1 MKFEIWNL
9 EYEIR
14 TWNQGKQEQTEMPTY
29 AFKGRNRLNELVA
42 GERDAASQ
50 NELRALLRREQI
62 ILTQASEKNSVISI
76 PKLGRRKKVGAKE
89 LAVFTRQFSVMIDA
103 GLPLVQC
110 IDILA
115 EQQQNAFF
123 KDVLRQVRQ
132 NVEEG
137 STLYAALEKHPKV
150 FDSLYTHMVEAGEA
164 GGVLDLI
171 LQRLAT
177 LIEKVVKLKRSI
189 VSASIYPAAVIAV
202 AIGAIATIMIVVIPQ
217 FEQIFIGLL
226 GPGELLPLPTRIV
239 MGISHFLAG
248 WGGLALLVML
258 IGAAV
263 GISYYYK
270 TEKGRW
276 QIDSLLL
283 KTPIFGSILR
293 KVAVARFSRILSTLL
308 SSGVPILQSLDITAK
323 TAGNVVIENAILKVR
338 AGVERGENFVDPLK
352 ASKVFPHMVGQ
363 MIGVGEQTGALD
375 AMLGKIAD
383 FYEEE
388 VDTAIADLLA
398 LIEPVLIAFLGVTIG
413 SIVISMY
420 LPLFT
425 LIGKLASG
433 GK

>member
-1 MKFEIWNL
+1 
-9 EYEIR
+9 
-14 TWNQGKQEQTEMPTY
+14 MPTY
-29 AFKGRNRLNELVA
+29 AFKGRNRLNEMIA

-62 ILTQASEKNSVISI
+62 VMTQAAEKGRVVSI

-115 EQQQNAFF
+115 EQQQNIFF
-123 KDVLRQVRQ
+123 KDVLREVRQ
-132 NVEEG
+132 SVEEG
-137 STLYAALEKHPKV
+137 ATLFAALEKHPKV
-150 FDSLYTHMVEAGEA
+150 FDPLYTHMVEAGET

-189 VSASIYPAAVIAV
+189 VSASIYPAAVILVAIIAV
-202 AIGAIATIMIVVIPQ
+202 AVIMIVVIPQ

-226 GPGELLPLPTRIV
+226 GAGEALPLPTRIV
-239 MGISHFLAG
+239 MGISGFLAG
-248 WGGLALLVML
+248 WGGLGLLIGI
-258 IGAAV
+258 IGAAI
-263 GISYYYK
+263 GIRTYYK

-276 QIDSLLL
+276 QIDAILL

-323 TAGNVVIENAILKVR
+323 TAGNVIIEDAILKVR

-398 LIEPVLIAFLGVTIG
+398 LLEPVLIAFLGVTIG

-425 LIGKLASG
+425 LIGKLAG
-433 GK
+433 GAK

>member
-1 MKFEIWNL
+1 
-9 EYEIR
+9 
-14 TWNQGKQEQTEMPTY
+14 MPTY

-42 GERDAASQ
+42 GEREAATQ
-50 NELRALLRREQI
+50 DELRSLLRREQI
-62 ILTQASEKNSVISI
+62 VMTQASEKGREISI
-76 PKLGRRKKVGAKE
+76 PKLGRRKKVKAKE

-110 IDILA
+110 IDILG

-137 STLYAALEKHPKV
+137 STLFAALEKHPKV
-150 FDSLYTHMVEAGEA
+150 FDSLYSHMVEAGET

-177 LIEKVVKLKRSI
+177 LIEKVVKLKRSV
-189 VSASIYPAAVIAV
+189 VSASIYPAAVITV
-202 AIGAIATIMIVVIPQ
+202 AIGAIAIIMIVVIPQ
-217 FEQIFIGLL
+217 FQQIFLGLL
-226 GPGELLPLPTRIV
+226 GPGEALPLPTRIV
-239 MGISHFLAG
+239 MAISGFVAG
-248 WGGLALLVML
+248 WGGLATAVIL
-258 IGAAV
+258 IGASV
-263 GISYYYK
+263 GISFYYK
-270 TEKGRW
+270 TPKGRW
-276 QIDSLLL
+276 QIDALLL

-323 TAGNVVIENAILKVR
+323 TAGNVIIEDAILKVR

-352 ASKVFPHMVGQ
+352 ATNVFPHMVSQ
-363 MIGVGEQTGALD
+363 MIGVGEQTGAMD

-388 VDTAIADLLA
+388 VDTAIADLLG
-398 LIEPVLIAFLGVTIG
+398 LMEPVLIAFLGVTIG

-420 LPLFT
+420 LPLFS
-425 LIGKLASG
+425 LIGKLANG

>member
-1 MKFEIWNL
+1 MIN
-9 EYEIR
+9 
-14 TWNQGKQEQTEMPTY
+14 
-29 AFKGRNRLNELVA
+29 
-42 GERDAASQ
+42 GEREAASQ
-50 NELRALLRREQI
+50 DELRALLRREQI
-62 ILTQASEKNSVISI
+62 VMTQASEKGRTVSI

-110 IDILA
+110 LDILA
-115 EQQQNAFF
+115 EQQNNAFF

-137 STLYAALEKHPKV
+137 STLYAALERHPKV
-150 FDSLYTHMVEAGEA
+150 FDSLFTHMVEAGET

-189 VSASIYPAAVIAV
+189 VSASIYPAAVILV
-202 AIGAIATIMIVVIPQ
+202 AIAAIAVIMIVVIPQ

-239 MGISHFLAG
+239 MGISRFLAG
-248 WGGLALLVML
+248 WGGLATL
-258 IGAAV
+258 ITIIGVSVAV
-263 GISYYYK
+263 RFYYK

-276 QIDSLLL
+276 MIDRLLL
-283 KTPIFGSILR
+283 KLPIFGSILR

-308 SSGVPILQSLDITAK
+308 SSGVPILQSLEITAK
-323 TAGNVVIENAILKVR
+323 TAGNVVIEDAILKVR

-352 ASKVFPHMVGQ
+352 ATEVFPHMVGQ
-363 MIGVGEQTGALD
+363 MVGVGEQTGALD

-398 LIEPVLIAFLGVTIG
+398 MIEPVLIAFLGVTIG

-420 LPLFT
+420 LPLFA

-433 GK
+433 QK

>member
-1 MKFEIWNL
+1 
-9 EYEIR
+9 
-14 TWNQGKQEQTEMPTY
+14 MPTY
-29 AFKGRNRLNELVA
+29 AFKGRNRLNELVS
-42 GERDAASQ
+42 GEKEAATQ
-50 NELRALLRREQI
+50 DELRALLRREQV
-62 ILTQASEKNSVISI
+62 ILTSASEKGREIAI
-76 PKLGRRKKVGAKE
+76 PKLGRRKKVKAKE

-110 IDILA
+110 IDILG

-137 STLYAALEKHPKV
+137 STLFAALEKHPKV
-150 FDSLYTHMVEAGEA
+150 FDNLYTSMVEAGET

-189 VSASIYPAAVIAV
+189 VSAAIYPAAVITV
-202 AIGAIATIMIVVIPQ
+202 AIGAIAIIMIVVIPQ
-217 FEQIFIGLL
+217 FQQIFLGLL
-226 GPGELLPLPTRIV
+226 GPGEDLPLPTRIV
-239 MGISHFLAG
+239 MAISSFIAG
-248 WGGLALLVML
+248 WGGLALLVG
-258 IGAAV
+258 IIASAV
-263 GISYYYK
+263 GIRYYYK
-270 TEKGRW
+270 TPKGRW
-276 QIDSLLL
+276 NIDSLLL
-283 KTPIFGSILR
+283 KVPIIGSIIR

-323 TAGNVVIENAILKVR
+323 TAGNVIVEDAILKVR

-352 ASKVFPHMVGQ
+352 ATDVFPHMVGQ

-388 VDTAIADLLA
+388 VDTAIADLLG
-398 LIEPVLIAFLGVTIG
+398 LLEPVLIAFLGVTIG

-420 LPLFT
+420 LPLFS
-425 LIGKLASG
+425 LIGKLSNG
-433 GK
+433 GSK

>member
-1 MKFEIWNL
+1 MA
-9 EYEIR
+9 
-14 TWNQGKQEQTEMPTY
+14 TY

-42 GERDAASQ
+42 GEREAASQ
-50 NELRALLRREQI
+50 DELRALLRREQI
-62 ILTQASEKNSVISI
+62 VMTQATEKGREISI
-76 PKLGRRKKVGAKE
+76 PKLGRRKKVKAKE

-110 IDILA
+110 LDILA
-115 EQQQNAFF
+115 EQQQNPFF

-132 NVEEG
+132 SVEEG
-137 STLYAALEKHPKV
+137 TTLYAALDKHPKV
-150 FDSLYTHMVEAGEA
+150 FDKLYTHMVEAGET

-189 VSASIYPAAVIAV
+189 VSASIYPAAVILV
-202 AIGAIATIMIVVIPQ
+202 AIGAIAVIMIVVIPQ
-217 FEQIFIGLL
+217 FQQIFLGLL
-226 GPGELLPLPTRIV
+226 GPGEELPLPTRIV
-239 MGISHFLAG
+239 MAISGFLAG
-248 WGGLALLVML
+248 WGGLGLLVT
-258 IGAAV
+258 IVASSV

-270 TEKGRW
+270 TPKGRW
-276 QIDSLLL
+276 QIDALLL
-283 KTPIFGSILR
+283 KTPIIGSILR

-323 TAGNVVIENAILKVR
+323 TAGNVIIEDAILKVR

-352 ASKVFPHMVGQ
+352 ATDVFPHMVSQ
-363 MIGVGEQTGALD
+363 MVGVGEQTGALD

-388 VDTAIADLLA
+388 VDTAIADLLG
-398 LIEPVLIAFLGVTIG
+398 LMEPVLIAFLGITIG

-425 LIGKLASG
+425 LIGKLSSG
-433 GK
+433 AK

>member
-1 MKFEIWNL
+1 MA
-9 EYEIR
+9 
-14 TWNQGKQEQTEMPTY
+14 TY
-29 AFKGRNRLNELVA
+29 AFKGRNRLNELVT
-42 GERDAASQ
+42 GEREAASQ
-50 NELRALLRREQI
+50 DELRALLRREQI
-62 ILTQASEKNSVISI
+62 VMTQASEKGREISI
-76 PKLGRRKKVGAKE
+76 PKLGRRKKVKAKE

-110 IDILA
+110 LDILA
-115 EQQQNAFF
+115 EQQQNPFF

-132 NVEEG
+132 SVEEG
-137 STLYAALEKHPKV
+137 STLFAALDKHPKV
-150 FDSLYTHMVEAGEA
+150 FDKLYTHMVEAGET

-189 VSASIYPAAVIAV
+189 VSASIYPAAVILV
-202 AIGAIATIMIVVIPQ
+202 AIGAIAVIMIVVIPQ
-217 FEQIFIGLL
+217 FQQIFLGLL
-226 GPGELLPLPTRIV
+226 GPGEELPLPTRIV
-239 MGISHFLAG
+239 MAISGFLAG
-248 WGGLALLVML
+248 WGGLGLLVTL
-258 IGAAV
+258 VASAV

-270 TEKGRW
+270 TPKGRW
-276 QIDSLLL
+276 QIDSLML
-283 KTPIFGSILR
+283 KTPIIGSILR

-323 TAGNVVIENAILKVR
+323 TAGNVIIEDAILKVR

-352 ASKVFPHMVGQ
+352 ATDVFPHMVSQ
-363 MIGVGEQTGALD
+363 MVGVGEQTGALD

-388 VDTAIADLLA
+388 VDTAIADLLG
-398 LIEPVLIAFLGVTIG
+398 LMEPVLIAFLGVTIG

-425 LIGKLASG
+425 LIGKLSG
-433 GK
+433 GAK

>member
-1 MKFEIWNL
+1 
-9 EYEIR
+9 
-14 TWNQGKQEQTEMPTY
+14 MPTY
-29 AFKGRNRLNELVA
+29 VFKGRNRLNELVN
-42 GERDAASQ
+42 GERDAANQ
-50 NELRALLRREQI
+50 EELRALLRREQVV
-62 ILTQASEKNSVISI
+62 LTQATEKGRVVSI
-76 PKLGRRKKVGAKE
+76 PKLGRRKKVNAKE

-110 IDILA
+110 LDILA

-137 STLYAALEKHPKV
+137 STLFAALERHPKV
-150 FDSLYTHMVEAGEA
+150 FDSLYSHMVEAGET

-189 VSASIYPAAVIAV
+189 VSASIYPAAVIVV
-202 AIGAIATIMIVVIPQ
+202 AIAAIAVIMVVVIPQ
-217 FEQIFIGLL
+217 FQQIFIGLL

-239 MGISHFLAG
+239 MAISNFLAG
-248 WGGLALLVML
+248 WGGLALLITI
-258 IGAAV
+258 IGSSIA
-263 GISYYYK
+263 IRFYYK
-270 TEKGRW
+270 TQKGRW
-276 QIDSLLL
+276 VIDSLLL

-308 SSGVPILQSLDITAK
+308 SSGVPILQSLEITAK
-323 TAGNVVIENAILKVR
+323 TAGNVIVEDAILKIR

-352 ASKVFPHMVGQ
+352 ATNVFPHMVGQ
-363 MIGVGEQTGALD
+363 MVGVGEQTGALD

-398 LIEPVLIAFLGVTIG
+398 MIEPVLIAFLGVTIG

-420 LPLFT
+420 LPLFS

-433 GK
+433 TK

>member
-1 MKFEIWNL
+1 MVN
-9 EYEIR
+9 
-14 TWNQGKQEQTEMPTY
+14 
-29 AFKGRNRLNELVA
+29 
-42 GERDAASQ
+42 GERDAASPE
-50 NELRALLRREQI
+50 ELRNLLRREQI
-62 ILTQASEKNSVISI
+62 VMTQASEKGRVVSI

-89 LAVFTRQFSVMIDA
+89 LAIFTRQFSVMIDA

-115 EQQQNAFF
+115 EQQNNAFF

-137 STLYAALEKHPKV
+137 ATLYAALEKHPKV
-150 FDSLYTHMVEAGEA
+150 FDSLYTHMVEAGET

-189 VSASIYPAAVIAV
+189 VSASIYPAAVVFIAIAAV
-202 AIGAIATIMIVVIPQ
+202 AVIMIVVIPQ

-226 GPGELLPLPTRIV
+226 GPGELLPLPTRMV
-239 MGISHFLAG
+239 MGLSRFLAG
-248 WGGLALLVML
+248 WGGVGLLF
-258 IGAAV
+258 
-263 GISYYYK
+263 GIIASVIATRFYYK
-270 TEKGRW
+270 TKNGRW
-276 QIDSLLL
+276 QIDRLLL
-283 KTPIFGSILR
+283 RLPIFGSILR
-293 KVAVARFSRILSTLL
+293 KIAVARFSRILSTLL

-323 TAGNVVIENAILKVR
+323 TAGNIIIEDAILKVR

-352 ASKVFPHMVGQ
+352 ATNVFPHMVGQ

-398 LIEPVLIAFLGVTIG
+398 MIEPVLIAFLGITIG
-413 SIVISMY
+413 GIVVSMY

-433 GK
+433 SK

>member
-1 MKFEIWNL
+1 
-9 EYEIR
+9 
-14 TWNQGKQEQTEMPTY
+14 MPTY
-29 AFKGRNRLNELVA
+29 VFKGRNRLNELVD
-42 GERDAASQ
+42 GERSAA
-50 NELRALLRREQI
+50 NEAELRSLLRREQI
-62 ILTQASEKNSVISI
+62 VMTQASEKGRVVSI

-110 IDILA
+110 LDVLA
-115 EQQQNAFF
+115 EQQKNTFF

-137 STLYAALEKHPKV
+137 STLFAALEKHPKV
-150 FDSLYTHMVEAGEA
+150 FDALYTHMVEAGET

-189 VSASIYPAAVIAV
+189 VSASIYPAAVVLVAIAAIAV
-202 AIGAIATIMIVVIPQ
+202 IMIVVIPQ

-226 GPGELLPLPTRIV
+226 GPGEQLPLPTRIV
-239 MGISHFLAG
+239 MGISNFLAG
-248 WGGLALLVML
+248 WGGLALLVSA
-258 IGAAV
+258 IGASIAV
-263 GISYYYK
+263 RSYYK
-270 TEKGRW
+270 TERGRW

-283 KTPIFGSILR
+283 KLPIFGSILR
-293 KVAVARFSRILSTLL
+293 KIAVARFSRILSTLL
-308 SSGVPILQSLDITAK
+308 ASGVPILQSLDITAK
-323 TAGNVVIENAILKVR
+323 TAGNIVIETAILQIR
-338 AGVERGENFVDPLK
+338 AGVERGENFVEPLK
-352 ASKVFPHMVGQ
+352 AAKVFPHMVGQ
-363 MIGVGEQTGALD
+363 MVGVGEQTGALD

-388 VDTAIADLLA
+388 VDSAIADLLA
-398 LIEPVLIAFLGVTIG
+398 MIEPALIAFLGVTIG
-413 SIVISMY
+413 SIVVSMY

-433 GK
+433 TK